1 MLDINQV
8 PFGAADILLPV
19 GGHEAWSVIACDQHT
34 SEPEYWAEA
43 ERLTGDA
50 PSALHLIL
58 PELYLQEGSPDVRI
72 RAVNAAMREYLQKG
86 VFRLYE
92 NAMILVERTLSDGR
106 VRHGLVGAVPL
117 SAYTYEPGRKP
128 LIRATEGTVL
138 SRIPARVEIRRE
150 APLELP
156 HVMLL
161 DDDPGCTVAE
171 PLAAE
176 KERFPLIYDFEL
188 MLGGGHLRGYLLDRK
203 AQEHVVRALSV
214 LCGEAEE
221 PMLMAVGD
229 GNHSLAAAKVCAAES
244 GLPMAQTALVE
255 LVNIHDPALDF
266 EPIYRV
272 LFHVDPE
279 DVIHAAKAFFCGS
292 AADGRRIRMI
302 VPGGTEFTVFGT
314 DALVCREVQDFL
326 DRYLAE
332 HSGASVDYI
341 HGEESVYRFSAED
354 NTVGFLFDGISKA
367 ELFPYVK
374 QNGALPRKTF
384 SMGEACDKRYYM
396 EARKL
401 R

>member
-1 MLDINQV
+1 MTDIRQV
-8 PFGAADILLPV
+8 PFEAADILLPAC
-19 GGHEAWSVIACDQHT
+19 GHEAWSVIACDQHT
-34 SEPEYWAEA
+34 SEPEYWEEA
-43 ERLTGDA
+43 ERLIGSA
-50 PSALHLIL
+50 PSALRLIL
-58 PELYLQEGSPDVRI
+58 PEIFLREDKLDGRI
-72 RAVNAAMREYLQKG
+72 RAINDAMREYLHEG

-92 NAMILVERTLSDGR
+92 DAMILVERTLSDGR

-117 SAYTYEPGRKP
+117 SAYDYEPGSKP

-161 DDDPGCTVAE
+161 DDDPGCTVTE

-176 KERFPLIYDFEL
+176 KARFPLVYDFDL

-203 AQEHVVRALSV
+203 AQEHVKCALAA
-214 LCGEAEE
+214 LCGGEEE

-244 GLPMAQTALVE
+244 GLLRAQTALVE

-272 LFHVDPE
+272 LFHVKPE
-279 DVIHAAKAFFCGS
+279 EVLLAAKAYFNGS
-292 AADGRRIRMI
+292 ASDGKRIRM
-302 VPGGTEFTVFGT
+302 VFPGGTEHAVFGT
-314 DALVCREVQDFL
+314 DALVCRQVQDFL
-326 DRYLAE
+326 DRFLSE
-332 HSGASVDYI
+332 HPEAVVDYI
-341 HGEESVYRFSAED
+341 HGEDSVYRFASEE

-374 QNGALPRKTF
+374 RNGVLPRKTF